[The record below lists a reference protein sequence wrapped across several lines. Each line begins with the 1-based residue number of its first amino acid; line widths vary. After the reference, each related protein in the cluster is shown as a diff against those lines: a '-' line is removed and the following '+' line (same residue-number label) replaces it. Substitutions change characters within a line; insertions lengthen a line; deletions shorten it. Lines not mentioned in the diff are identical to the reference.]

1 MKRGKAYEREKKPSI
16 RNIKE
21 KRNRRNMSGNYG
33 KVYLVGSGPGDPELL
48 TLKARRLIDSA
59 EVIIYDQLPGKAIL
73 DSMPASAE
81 KIDVGKCAGNHTM
94 NQTEINKVLVQKAK
108 EGKMVVRLKGGDPYV
123 FGRGGEEA
131 EVLVAE
137 GIEFEV
143 VPGIT
148 SAISVPAYAGIPVT
162 HRESTSMVTFIT
174 GHEDTTKPESWLD
187 WETLAK
193 FGGTIVILMGVK
205 MLNRNVEEL
214 MKHGKDPDTPVAI
227 IERGTRADQRV
238 TVGTLA
244 NIAELA
250 KARKVKAPAITVIGD
265 VVKLHDILGEQR
277 TGTEF

>member
-1 MKRGKAYEREKKPSI
+1 
-16 RNIKE
+16 
-21 KRNRRNMSGNYG
+21 MSGNYG

-73 DSMPASAE
+73 DSMPANAE
-81 KIDVGKCAGNHTM
+81 KIDVGKYAGNHTLT
-94 NQTEINKVLVQKAK
+94 QAEINGLIVQKSK
-108 EGKMVVRLKGGDPYV
+108 EGKIVVRLKGGDPYV

-148 SAISVPAYAGIPVT
+148 SAIAVPAYAGIPVT

-174 GHEDTTKPESWLD
+174 GHEDPTKPESGLD

-205 MLNRNVEEL
+205 MLGRNTEEL
-214 MKHGKDPDTPVAI
+214 IKHGKDPDTPVAV
-227 IERGTRADQRV
+227 IERGTRPDQRV
-238 TVGTLA
+238 TVGTLE
-244 NIAELA
+244 NIANLA
-250 KARKVKAPAITVIGD
+250 KERKIKAPAITVIGD
-265 VVKLHDILGEQR
+265 VVKMHNVLGEQHS
-277 TGTEF
+277 TTEYKRIQRDQIFEGIRYSKGSGI